1 MYFRLALFPAPDFLA
16 PTVPQPWDRLNL
28 PSDLRLVLFP
38 ATVVLAAAHYT
49 PAIADHCEAEE
60 ISADLGGLLL
70 LLRHLP
76 VVSMPKNPL
85 SPGSVDG
92 DLWEVQDILAQR
104 LTLSGKVE
112 YLVVWRSTWVSDVAV
127 KAGPVLRDWYAA
139 RKFKTCG
146 AMAVTLPI
154 VRGTQLDSDC
164 RRIRLQRA
172 VQQSAPES
180 RVVDAA
186 SYSALDSAPDVT
198 SGINQ
203 LAPGSSH
210 SMTFAFVGPRKQ
222 LGSSAKR
229 VRQD

>member
-1 MYFRLALFPAPDFLA
+1 
-16 PTVPQPWDRLNL
+16 
-28 PSDLRLVLFP
+28 
-38 ATVVLAAAHYT
+38 
-49 PAIADHCEAEE
+49 
-60 ISADLGGLLL
+60 
-70 LLRHLP
+70 
-76 VVSMPKNPL
+76 MPENPL
-85 SPGSVDG
+85 SPGSVEG

-198 SGINQ
+198 SGISINQ